1 MPPALFFVSSLDD
14 LAHKA
19 VTAHSGLRRSA
30 WPRRQPGTCAHA
42 VARHVTCMACT
53 CNMNT
58 AGFNR
63 GNRPMQVEEPFG
75 LTTWEL
81 DWLQSGVEAGKDEAD
96 RCVCKACVNGVLFCS
111 WS

>member
-1 MPPALFFVSSLDD
+1 
-14 LAHKA
+14 
-19 VTAHSGLRRSA
+19 
-30 WPRRQPGTCAHA
+30 
-42 VARHVTCMACT
+42 
-53 CNMNT
+53 MNT